1 MKNKEV
7 NIANRILFV
16 DDEENVLRSLKR
28 LFMSEDYEVLT
39 ALSGPDGLAVL
50 KEVEVPVIVSDQRMP
65 VMTGAE
71 FLEKS
76 RELSPDSVRIIL
88 TGYADVEA
96 AIGAINRGGAYR
108 YVSKPWNDNELLLVI
123 KDAFDKYRLV
133 KENKYLTELT
143 IQQNDELKKWSTE
156 LEFYVQ
162 QHTIE
167 LTNQNKEL
175 KKLNAK
181 LKNNVSEV
189 LASLSGLIEL
199 RNRSM
204 RNHSNNVALL
214 SKSIAEEI
222 GLTALEI
229 ETIAVGAQLHDI
241 GKIGAPDIIL
251 IKNIDELS
259 PDEMAEY
266 VKHPIRGQ
274 AAIDGIEDF
283 RGPGILV
290 RHHHEWYNGKGFPDG
305 LKGDK
310 IPIGARIIS
319 IADRFDR
326 TLQGE
331 MRSIDTALVQI
342 KSMLASQFDAALYAP
357 LEKAAR
363 KLFSSIISNDIV
375 EIELNTKNLFPGM
388 VLSRDVSTGTGLLL
402 LRKGSVLNDKNI
414 ETLKRAVYLDPSK
427 SGIFVTTKKGTDMIE
442 YDDQEKKMVLKLVY
456 YGPAMS
462 GKTTNLLSLHDL
474 IEKKGRGDLMILDTA
489 DDRTIYFDFL
499 PFLIACPS
507 GLKIKIKLYTV
518 PGQVKHDAT
527 RKAVLA
533 RADGV
538 AFIADSRLAEM
549 QNNAESFENLEKNL
563 GFVGI
568 DIGKI
573 PLVIQ
578 FNKRDL
584 KDIIPEEEVRETW
597 GKTGLPVLMA
607 SALFG
612 KGVTETFRALLERTY
627 EAIDAR
633 IGLNANHGLTR
644 EFFLSRIL
652 SLSTSNPES

>member
-1 MKNKEV
+1 MENKEA
-7 NIANRILFV
+7 NIPNRILFV

-28 LFMSEDYEVLT
+28 LFMSEDYTVLT

-65 VMTGAE
+65 IMTGAE

-143 IQQNDELKKWSTE
+143 IQQNGELKKWSTE

-189 LASLSGLIEL
+189 LGSLSGLIEL

-222 GLTALEI
+222 GLTSLET

-259 PDEMAEY
+259 SDEMAEY

-305 LKGDK
+305 LKGEN

-319 IADRFDR
+319 IADSLDR

-331 MRSIDTALVQI
+331 MRSIDTALIQI
-342 KSMLASQFDAALYAP
+342 KSMLASQFDAALYAS

-363 KLFSSIISNDIV
+363 KLFSSIIRNDIV
-375 EIELNTKNLFPGM
+375 EIELNTKDLSPGM
-388 VLSRDVSTGTGLLL
+388 ILSRDVSTGTGLLL
-402 LRKGSVLNDKNI
+402 LRKGTVLNEKNI

-427 SGIFVTTKKGTDMIE
+427 RGIFVTTKKG
-442 YDDQEKKMVLKLVY
+442 V
-456 YGPAMS
+456 S
-462 GKTTNLLSLHDL
+462 
-474 IEKKGRGDLMILDTA
+474 
-489 DDRTIYFDFL
+489 
-499 PFLIACPS
+499 
-507 GLKIKIKLYTV
+507 
-518 PGQVKHDAT
+518 
-527 RKAVLA
+527 
-533 RADGV
+533 
-538 AFIADSRLAEM
+538 
-549 QNNAESFENLEKNL
+549 
-563 GFVGI
+563 
-568 DIGKI
+568 
-573 PLVIQ
+573 
-578 FNKRDL
+578 
-584 KDIIPEEEVRETW
+584 
-597 GKTGLPVLMA
+597 
-607 SALFG
+607 
-612 KGVTETFRALLERTY
+612 
-627 EAIDAR
+627 
-633 IGLNANHGLTR
+633 
-644 EFFLSRIL
+644 
-652 SLSTSNPES
+652 

>member
-1 MKNKEV
+1 MENKEA
-7 NIANRILFV
+7 NIPNRILFV

-28 LFMSEDYEVLT
+28 LFMSEDYTVLT

-189 LASLSGLIEL
+189 LGSLSGLIEL

-222 GLTALEI
+222 GLTSLET

-259 PDEMAEY
+259 SDEMAEY

-305 LKGDK
+305 LKGEN

-319 IADRFDR
+319 IADSLDR

-331 MRSIDTALVQI
+331 MRSIDTALIQI
-342 KSMLASQFDAALYAP
+342 KSMLASQFDAALYAS

-363 KLFSSIISNDIV
+363 KLFSSIIRNDIV
-375 EIELNTKNLFPGM
+375 EIELNTKDLSPGM
-388 VLSRDVSTGTGLLL
+388 ILSRDVSTGTGLLL
-402 LRKGSVLNDKNI
+402 LRKGTVLNEKNI

-427 SGIFVTTKKGTDMIE
+427 RGIFVTTKKG
-442 YDDQEKKMVLKLVY
+442 V
-456 YGPAMS
+456 S
-462 GKTTNLLSLHDL
+462 
-474 IEKKGRGDLMILDTA
+474 
-489 DDRTIYFDFL
+489 
-499 PFLIACPS
+499 
-507 GLKIKIKLYTV
+507 
-518 PGQVKHDAT
+518 
-527 RKAVLA
+527 
-533 RADGV
+533 
-538 AFIADSRLAEM
+538 
-549 QNNAESFENLEKNL
+549 
-563 GFVGI
+563 
-568 DIGKI
+568 
-573 PLVIQ
+573 
-578 FNKRDL
+578 
-584 KDIIPEEEVRETW
+584 
-597 GKTGLPVLMA
+597 
-607 SALFG
+607 
-612 KGVTETFRALLERTY
+612 
-627 EAIDAR
+627 
-633 IGLNANHGLTR
+633 
-644 EFFLSRIL
+644 
-652 SLSTSNPES
+652 

>member
-1 MKNKEV
+1 MENKEA
-7 NIANRILFV
+7 NIPNRILFV

-28 LFMSEDYEVLT
+28 LFMSEDYTVLT

-222 GLTALEI
+222 GLTAPET

-259 PDEMAEY
+259 SDEMAEY

-305 LKGDK
+305 LKGEN

-319 IADRFDR
+319 IADSLDR

-331 MRSIDTALVQI
+331 MRSIDTALIQI
-342 KSMLASQFDAALYAP
+342 KSMLASQFDAALYAS

-363 KLFSSIISNDIV
+363 KLFSSIIRNDIV
-375 EIELNTKNLFPGM
+375 EIELNTKDLSPGM
-388 VLSRDVSTGTGLLL
+388 ILSRDVSTGTGLLL
-402 LRKGSVLNDKNI
+402 LRKGTVLNEKNI

-427 SGIFVTTKKGTDMIE
+427 RGIFVTTKKG
-442 YDDQEKKMVLKLVY
+442 V
-456 YGPAMS
+456 S
-462 GKTTNLLSLHDL
+462 
-474 IEKKGRGDLMILDTA
+474 
-489 DDRTIYFDFL
+489 
-499 PFLIACPS
+499 
-507 GLKIKIKLYTV
+507 
-518 PGQVKHDAT
+518 
-527 RKAVLA
+527 
-533 RADGV
+533 
-538 AFIADSRLAEM
+538 
-549 QNNAESFENLEKNL
+549 
-563 GFVGI
+563 
-568 DIGKI
+568 
-573 PLVIQ
+573 
-578 FNKRDL
+578 
-584 KDIIPEEEVRETW
+584 
-597 GKTGLPVLMA
+597 
-607 SALFG
+607 
-612 KGVTETFRALLERTY
+612 
-627 EAIDAR
+627 
-633 IGLNANHGLTR
+633 
-644 EFFLSRIL
+644 
-652 SLSTSNPES
+652 